1 MRVPRHVSVV
11 TQDVGEASVFI
22 HEWRH
27 LSDER
32 RQAVLERRDMYES
45 RFRRAIAEGIAAGQ
59 FAMTDPS
66 LAATF
71 LLTALNGIPT
81 WYRPGGP
88 TSPPQLADLYA
99 DLAVR
104 SLTEASR

>member
-1 MRVPRHVSVV
+1 MWARRRCSSTSGATCPKNGARPCSSVA
-11 TQDVGEASVFI
+11 THTRA
-22 HEWRH
+22 
-27 LSDER
+27 
-32 RQAVLERRDMYES
+32 
-45 RFRRAIAEGIAAGQ
+45 RFRAAIADGIASGA
-59 FAMTDPS
+59 FALTDPS

-81 WYRPGGP
+81 WYRPTGSA
-88 TSPPQLADLYA
+88 SPAQLADLYA